1 MPTQL
6 TFKGD
11 KKSSKTKKRKAP
23 SSSLDT
29 FGNPSSL
36 ALATVQDATGK
47 DAPTASLAVED
58 DDSWVSVDAPTDLAG
73 PIILVLPLDPP
84 ACIASDANGKVFAL
98 EVENMV
104 DNNPDTSEPH
114 DVRQVWVATR
124 IAGLG
129 EGVVSL
135 KGGHGR

>member
-11 KKSSKTKKRKAP
+11 KKSSKSKKRKAP

-29 FGNPSSL
+29 PEDASL
-36 ALATVQDATGK
+36 VAVTTISNATGK
-47 DAPTASLAVED
+47 DAPTASLAIED

-73 PIILVLPLDPP
+73 PVILVLPLDPP
-84 ACIASDANGKVFAL
+84 ACIASDANGTVFAM

-104 DNNPDTSEPH
+104 DKNPDTSEPH